1 MNKMIIKVNKGDKR
15 GVVVSYAVVCS
26 NFMQ

>member
-1 MNKMIIKVNKGDKR
+1 MNKMIIKVNKSDNR

>member
-1 MNKMIIKVNKGDKR
+1 MNKMIIKVNKSDNR
-15 GVVVSYAVVCS
+15 GVVVSYAVVYS